1 MQDIPL
7 CTNKV
12 DDENHC
18 DVLTLTS
25 SVPSLTYKCTN
36 TDKIDHS
43 AVQILTKLNRS
54 RHVPEIF
61 FQNLTSNNIYCKTY
75 CLKITEYTQTGCPRP

>member
-1 MQDIPL
+1 MHDIPL

-36 TDKIDHS
+36 TDKIQTKCTNPDQVKQ
-43 AVQILTKLNRS
+43 VQACTGN
-54 RHVPEIF
+54 IF
-61 FQNLTSNNIYCKTY
+61 SKSDL
-75 CLKITEYTQTGCPRP
+75 